1 MTSLA
6 KKILYC
12 AFFVTIGSL
21 LIIVTFT
28 SLFGIMLAGVPTGE
42 FFGVLGVIFIILG
55 AVYFFYNSP
64 NDFYVAKNSEPDI
77 ENTGEGPRQPE
88 RQLPPTEYI
97 DEELGGLS
105 GWRIGRGKP

>member
-6 KKILYC
+6 KKIIYC

-28 SLFGIMLAGVPTGE
+28 SLFGIMLAGAPTGE
-42 FFGVLGVIFIILG
+42 FFGVLGIIFIILG
-55 AVYFFYNSP
+55 AVYLFYNSP
-64 NDFYVAKNSEPDI
+64 NDFYVAKNSEPNI
-77 ENTGEGPRQPE
+77 ENTVEGPRPSE
-88 RQLPPTEYI
+88 RQLPPIEYI